1 MRKHFD
7 RFNGVTEQELYQ
19 RSLDDVVAYNLDII
33 VVNINPGLYSVHKG
47 HHYSGPGNHFW
58 RCLSQSGLTDRIL
71 KSGEDRQVLEFGV
84 GLMNMSEKPNVKS
97 CQDLTPDEMKE
108 ASANLDAKIKRYNPK
123 VVAFNGKTIFEI
135 YTGRPVNNLKFNF
148 GKQPTKFGNDTTDI
162 IQFVMPSSSARCS
175 QLPKV
180 VDKVPFYLALKKL
193 KDHLNGLRPFLSD
206 LDIMFPDFKVALDS
220 SNKSAEADDSY
231 DPTLEDTPVE
241 TPHNNNNNHSTQNR
255 TIRFVRLNNMPY
267 SDLPKEIL
275 ETLNTQRMQKKSIT
289 ITTKNNLFNPANIMK
304 ISEPTYQQNLLL
316 GQTTPRQIHNLTLKS
331 SSNSIKAM
339 APTLTLATTVPMCH
353 SDLDTASTATND
365 SSSDFDS
372 VQSFNMETHNN
383 NINGNS
389 MLQSRLSSIIL
400 GVCGATLNANQQQ
413 NSVWPTN
420 ATTTTPT
427 NTTSI
432 TNITGGTTPFMP
444 KSIVKVNKSTTVGL
458 LLPKTTNMQPTPV
471 ISIPPATN
479 NATTTTTTTHNTPLR
494 IETPPP
500 PPTASQNPENDILYE
515 LIRID
520 RYCNTSDFY
529 TYETHSQNNHNH
541 ESLNS
546 DLNRIIRLEYDDVFD
561 STNLYQDAQPNR
573 SFSNINEATSYLFNM
588 TSSHSHK
595 RQCRIDLNSF

>member
-19 RSLDDVVAYNLDII
+19 RSLEDVVAYNLDVI

-58 RCLSQSGLTDRIL
+58 RCLSQSGLTNRIL
-71 KSGEDRQVLEFGV
+71 KSGEDRLVLDFGV
-84 GLMNMSEKPNVKS
+84 GLMNMSEKPNIKS
-97 CQDLTPDEMKE
+97 CQDLTPDEIKE
-108 ASANLDAKIKRYNPK
+108 ASANLDAKIKRYKPK

-148 GKQPTKFGNDTTDI
+148 GKQPTNFSNNTTDI

-193 KDHLNGLRPFLSD
+193 KDHLNGLMPNLSD
-206 LDIMFPDFKVALDS
+206 MDIMFPDFKVALDS
-220 SNKSAEADDSY
+220 SNKQTQQDNDESTY
-231 DPTLEDTPVE
+231 DPSLDDTPITE
-241 TPHNNNNNHSTQNR
+241 TPPHSTQNR

-275 ETLNTQRMQKKSIT
+275 DTLNTQRMQKKSIT
-289 ITTKNNLFNPANIMK
+289 ITTKNNLFNPSNIMK
-304 ISEPTYQQNLLL
+304 ISEPMYQQNLIL
-316 GQTTPRQIHNLTLKS
+316 GQTTPKQIHNLTLKS
-331 SSNSIKAM
+331 NSKTM
-339 APTLTLATTVPMCH
+339 PVCY

-372 VQSFNMETHNN
+372 VQSFNMDNN
-383 NINGNS
+383 ANVISNS
-389 MLQSRLSSIIL
+389 NNSTLQSRLSSIIL
-400 GVCGATLNANQQQ
+400 GVCGATPNTAQQS
-413 NSVWPTN
+413 NSVWLSN
-420 ATTTTPT
+420 STTTTPT
-427 NTTSI
+427 P
-432 TNITGGTTPFMP
+432 TTPSSMP
-444 KSIVKVNKSTTVGL
+444 KSIVKVNKSTIGL
-458 LLPKTTNMQPTPV
+458 LLPKTPSQV
-471 ISIPPATN
+471 ISNPLITTIE
-479 NATTTTTTTHNTPLR
+479 TTT
-494 IETPPP
+494 
-500 PPTASQNPENDILYE
+500 QNPENDILYE
-515 LIRID
+515 LIRND

-529 TYETHSQNNHNH
+529 TYDTHNHNH
-541 ESLNS
+541 TQTNHHQHDESLNF

-561 STNLYQDAQPNR
+561 TTNLYQDNNTPSR